1 MYPDQL
7 LAKYKTKGILVDT
20 NLLLLVAVGTYAPQ
34 RILTFKR
41 TQQYTLDDYAMILR
55 ILERID
61 RRVTTANILTEVD
74 NLARQLPEVE
84 HFAISEAI
92 FKIVSSSFEVYKP
105 SIEVTQTDVY
115 PRMGLADCVTMAA
128 AVDDVLVL
136 TDDFVLSNRLASIGC
151 DVLNI
156 NHIRNLV

>member
-1 MYPDQL
+1 MYPDEL
-7 LAKYKTKGILVDT
+7 LAKYKSKGILIDT

-41 TQQYTLDDYAMILR
+41 TLQYTLEDYALILR
-55 ILERID
+55 FLERVD

-74 NLARQLPEVE
+74 NLARQLREDE

-92 FKIVSSSFEVYKP
+92 FKIVSTSIEIYKP
-105 SIEVTQTDVY
+105 SIEVTHTDAY
-115 PRMGLADCVTMAA
+115 PKIGLADCVTMAA
-128 AVDDVLVL
+128 AVDEILIL
-136 TDDFVLSNRLASIGC
+136 TDDFALSNRLASIGC

-156 NHIRNLV
+156 NHIRNLA